1 MSYLTFGLLSLSLIY
16 VVYFAVSAL
25 VSKRHPEVRVEGVD
39 EIRRMSG
46 VNFKLKLKEDPRVN
60 AFSLV
65 NNVIVVTSS
74 LLHLKEEEILAA
86 IAHEVGHLKMRHH
99 LKSLAII
106 SAVVLSFFLLLGSLP
121 LALAVSLLGIVI
133 QRYLSRQ
140 FEVEADKFASGLV
153 DKHSL
158 ITLIMNYGETSSS
171 FLSTHPSS
179 VARIKKIIYIE

>member
-1 MSYLTFGLLSLSLIY
+1 MSYFTFGLLSLSLIY
-16 VVYFAVSAL
+16 AIYFAVSTL
-25 VSKRHPEVRVEGVD
+25 VSKRYPEVRVEGIE
-39 EIRRMSG
+39 EIRRRSG
-46 VNFKLKLKEDPRVN
+46 VNFKLKLKDDSRVN

-74 LLHLKEEEILAA
+74 LLQLKDEEVLAA

-99 LKSLAII
+99 LKSLAIT

-121 LALAVSLLGIVI
+121 LALSVSLLGIVI
-133 QRYLSRQ
+133 QRYFSRR
-140 FEVEADKFASGLV
+140 FEVEADKFASELV

-158 ITLIMNYGETSSS
+158 IALIMNYGDTSSS

-179 VARIKKIIYIE
+179 VARIKKII